1 MVRRG
6 LTLVELL
13 MSVVILSVGAVFIM
27 QALVKISSA
36 HVIAENQAQ
45 ASLLAM
51 SKMAEVELAVQAGAF
66 SEDPEQGGSVRVGAQ
81 AFTWS
86 ATAAPLADDPTR
98 TRIYLTVSWRRG
110 ESAGE
115 RQLETILRLPPD
127 PSVSSS

>member
-1 MVRRG
+1 

-36 HVIAENQAQ
+36 HLMAEDQVQ

-51 SKMAEVELAVQAGAF
+51 SKMAEVELAVRQGGFA
-66 SEDPEQGGSVRVGAQ
+66 EDPEQGGSARVGMQ

-86 ATAAPLADDPTR
+86 ATAAPLAEDPTR
-98 TRIYLTVSWRRG
+98 ARVCLTVSWRRG
-110 ESAGE
+110 ETTGE
-115 RQLETILRLPPD
+115 RQLETILKLPPD
-127 PSVSSS
+127 PSISSS